1 VAPRGLR
8 GRTWG
13 RKKWANGPFFVLVIV
28 NVKSMLDKDGLIS
41 LLEPVVIA
49 LGYELVDLDAHTGG
63 RGTIRVYIDR
73 EQGIMLSDCEFLS
86 HQLSAFLDV
95 EGPFSGNYILEVS
108 SPGIDRKLR
117 TLEHFQQFKG
127 QEIRVELS
135 RARNGHKRLK
145 GALIGVKGEQILLEL
160 DGDLISLHLSDI
172 HAARLVPQF

>member
-1 VAPRGLR
+1 M
-8 GRTWG
+8 
-13 RKKWANGPFFVLVIV
+13 IV

-95 EGPFSGNYILEVS
+95 EGPFSGSYILEVS

-135 RARNGHKRLK
+135 RARNGYKRLK

-160 DGDLISLHLSDI
+160 DGDLISLQLSDI

>member
-1 VAPRGLR
+1 
-8 GRTWG
+8 
-13 RKKWANGPFFVLVIV
+13 
-28 NVKSMLDKDGLIS
+28 MLDKDGLIS